1 MEHTKRL
8 GVRGDPQVS
17 EAKEG
22 QEPSS
27 GAAFLGAEVRT
38 WRLQAELS
46 QRELGLRANYGQ
58 QYVAKVEAGERLASV
73 EFADACDQVFGT
85 PGTFARLRKRA
96 SQHGYPDWFVPY
108 VQLERQAVSVLDY
121 SATLIMG
128 MLQTAEYARAVFRAV
143 HPRESASKI
152 DAMVERRLRRR
163 EVMEKDTPPLLW
175 CIIDESCLR
184 RMVGGPQVM
193 RAQLAHLVQVAES
206 PHITIQVLSFSSGA
220 PTRHMPFT
228 LLKFQDEPSLL
239 YVENPVSGHVLDSP
253 PVVEDSE
260 VAYDRLRADAL
271 SPEMSI
277 AMICKVMEEPVG

>member
-1 MEHTKRL
+1 M
-8 GVRGDPQVS
+8 RGDPQVS

-108 VQLERQAVSVLDY
+108 VQLERQAVSILDY
-121 SATLIMG
+121 SAKLIMG

-143 HPRESASKI
+143 HPRESVSEI
-152 DAMVERRLRRR
+152 DAKVERRLRRR
-163 EVMEKDTPPLLW
+163 EVMEKEKPPLLW
-175 CIIDESCLR
+175 CVLDESCLR
-184 RMVGGPQVM
+184 TAVGGAEVM
-193 RAQLAHLVQVAES
+193 AVQFAHLVKQAES
-206 PHITIQVLSFSSGA
+206 PHITIQVLPFAVGA
-220 PTRHMPFT
+220 PPAAESFT
-228 LLKFQDEPSLL
+228 LLTFDEGADVAYADTAMAGQL
-239 YVENPVSGHVLDSP
+239 VDSA
-253 PVVEDSE
+253 EA
-260 VAYDRLRADAL
+260 VANATATYDRLRAAAL
-271 SPEMSI
+271 HPDESL
-277 AMICKVMEEPVG
+277 AMIRKVMEEYAR

>member
-1 MEHTKRL
+1 M
-8 GVRGDPQVS
+8 S

-58 QYVAKVEAGERLASV
+58 QYVAKVEAGERLASP

-108 VQLERQAVSVLDY
+108 VQLERQAVSILDY

-143 HPRESASKI
+143 HPRAITNKI
-152 DAMVERRLRRR
+152 EELVEGRLRRR
-163 EVMEKDTPPLLW
+163 EVMEKEAPPLLW
-175 CIIDESCLR
+175 CILDESCLR
-184 RMVGGPQVM
+184 RMVGSPDVM
-193 RAQLAHLVQVAES
+193 RVQLAHLLKESES
-206 PHITIQVLSFSSGA
+206 PHITLQVLPFAVGA
-220 PTRHMPFT
+220 PPAPESFT
-228 LLKFQDEPSLL
+228 LLTFDEGPDVA
-239 YVENPVSGHVLDSP
+239 YVDTAMAGHLIDSA
-253 PVVEDSE
+253 EA
-260 VAYDRLRADAL
+260 VATATATYDRLRAAAL
-271 SPEMSI
+271 HPEQSLS
-277 AMICKVMEEPVG
+277 MIRNLMEEYTR